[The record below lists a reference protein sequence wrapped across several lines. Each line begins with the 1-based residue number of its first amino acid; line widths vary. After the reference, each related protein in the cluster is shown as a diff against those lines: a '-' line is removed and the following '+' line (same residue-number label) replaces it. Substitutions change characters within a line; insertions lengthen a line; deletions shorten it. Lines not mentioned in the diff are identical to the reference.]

1 MQVNVT
7 DKKTVYEYGLEEL
20 HRVSQDEAAHR
31 KLGQDFR
38 EARGNEGAR
47 LHVTLQAINEAD
59 KRALSAI
66 SNLLAELQEK
76 TAHLNHLIQSFEAQA
91 NRRFDGVEN
100 LANTRFTAVE
110 NLTNTRFDGLH
121 TDLKQRAEALTVQ
134 INSFSNAEHE
144 HFAAMKTQVGSF
156 QQAIWN
162 QNDTHFNAVSTQ
174 LREST
179 ERLAFDTRKLR
190 DEVVSLVDSRM
201 NQADA
206 SFAAIRGDVEVVKY
220 LVMDLIKD
228 RIGRTDPKQ
237 KPF

>member
-7 DKKTVYEYGLEEL
+7 EKKSVYEVGLEEL
-20 HRVSQDEAAHR
+20 HHVSQDEVAHR
-31 KLGQDFR
+31 RVDAEFK
-38 EARGNEGAR
+38 EARGREGAR
-47 LHVTLQAINEAD
+47 LHVMLQAVSEAD
-59 KRALSAI
+59 RRAITAI
-66 SNLLAELQEK
+66 NSLTAELQEK
-76 TAHLNHLIQSFEAQA
+76 AAQLNHLITSFETSA
-91 NRRFDGVEN
+91 DK
-100 LANTRFTAVE
+100 RFTGVHE
-110 NLTNTRFDGLH
+110 
-121 TDLKQRAEALTVQ
+121 DLKQRAEALTIQV
-134 INSFSNAEHE
+134 NSFANAEHE
-144 HFAAMKTQVGSF
+144 HFAAIKSQVGSF

-174 LREST
+174 LREAT

>member
-7 DKKTVYEYGLEEL
+7 EKKSVYEVGLEEL
-20 HRVSQDEAAHR
+20 HHVSQDESAHR
-31 KLGQDFR
+31 RIDTEFK
-38 EARGNEGAR
+38 EARGREGAR
-47 LHVTLQAINEAD
+47 LHVTLQAISEADRRALAAIDALTTEVQEKSAQLNHLVQSFEGTAD
-59 KRALSAI
+59 KRFSAFH
-66 SNLLAELQEK
+66 E
-76 TAHLNHLIQSFEAQA
+76 
-91 NRRFDGVEN
+91 
-100 LANTRFTAVE
+100 
-110 NLTNTRFDGLH
+110 
-121 TDLKQRAEALTVQ
+121 DLKARAESLMVQ
-134 INSFSNAEHE
+134 VNSFANAEHE
-144 HFAAMKTQVGSF
+144 HFAALKSQVGSF

-174 LREST
+174 LREAT

-190 DEVVSLVDSRM
+190 DEVVSLVDARM

-228 RIGRTDPKQ
+228 RIGRSDPKQ

>member
-7 DKKTVYEYGLEEL
+7 EKKNVYEIGLEEL
-20 HRVSQDEAAHR
+20 HRVSQDETAHR

-47 LHVTLQAINEAD
+47 LHVTLQAVNEAD
-59 KRALSAI
+59 RRAMTAI

-76 TAHLNHLIQSFEAQA
+76 AAQLNHLVTSFEATA
-91 NRRFDGVEN
+91 NRRFDGVHE
-100 LANTRFTAVE
+100 
-110 NLTNTRFDGLH
+110 
-121 TDLKQRAEALTVQ
+121 DLKQRAEALTVQ
-134 INSFSNAEHE
+134 VNSFANAEHE
-144 HFAAMKTQVGSF
+144 HFASTKTQLTSF

-228 RIGRTDPKQ
+228 RIGRSDPKQ

>member
-7 DKKTVYEYGLEEL
+7 EKKSVYEVGLEEL
-20 HRVSQDEAAHR
+20 HHVSQDEAAHR
-31 KLGQDFR
+31 RIDAEFK
-38 EARGNEGAR
+38 EARGREGAR
-47 LHVTLQAINEAD
+47 LHVTLQAISEADRRAIAAINALTSELQQKSAQLNQLVQSFEGTAD
-59 KRALSAI
+59 KRFQGI
-66 SNLLAELQEK
+66 
-76 TAHLNHLIQSFEAQA
+76 H
-91 NRRFDGVEN
+91 D
-100 LANTRFTAVE
+100 
-110 NLTNTRFDGLH
+110 
-121 TDLKQRAEALTVQ
+121 DLRARAEALTVQ
-134 INSFSNAEHE
+134 VNSFANAEHE
-144 HFAAMKTQVGSF
+144 HFASLKSQVSSF

-174 LREST
+174 LREAT

-206 SFAAIRGDVEVVKY
+206 SFAAIRGDIEVVKY

-228 RIGRTDPKQ
+228 RIGRSDPKQ